1 LIHFLSARMMCL
13 RSSLLLAGLFLLNL
27 SACRATSVPSS
38 KPESKRPKNIVLMIG
53 DGMGISQ
60 ITAGMYSNN
69 NWLNLERIRHI
80 GLVKTTSSDDLITDS
95 AAGATAIATGTK
107 TYNGAIGVGPDSL
120 PRPTILEIAEA
131 GGMATGMVATSEI
144 VHATPA
150 CFVAHQYNR
159 RMYEEIAADMLKI
172 EIDLFIGGGL
182 DYFLRRR
189 DQRDLVSEL
198 RERNYRILNSH
209 TPFEDVRIVPGQNLA
224 YFTAT
229 DRPDRKAKGRDY
241 LPEAVAFA
249 TDFLHERSKK
259 GFFLMIEGS
268 QIDWGGHANNA
279 DYVISEML
287 DFDAAIG
294 RVLDFAD
301 ESGET
306 LVIVT
311 ADHETGGLGINRGSE
326 MGELKTAFT
335 SGGHTGAMVPI
346 FAYGPGA
353 EAFTGIMDN
362 VEIFHRMIAV
372 LGLKKAYE
380 NQQKNP

>member
-1 LIHFLSARMMCL
+1 MIRL
-13 RSSLLLAGLFLLNL
+13 RTSLLMAGLLFMGLV
-27 SACRATSVPSS
+27 ACRATSPT
-38 KPESKRPKNIVLMIG
+38 PPNPTAKRPKNIILMIG

-69 NWLNLERIRHI
+69 NRLNLERIHHI

-95 AAGATAIATGTK
+95 AAGATAMSTGTK

-131 GGMATGMVATSEI
+131 QGMATGMVATSEI

-150 CFVAHQYNR
+150 SFIAHQYNR
-159 RMYEEIAADMLKI
+159 RMYEEIAGDFLKT

-189 DQRDLVSEL
+189 DQRDLVYEL
-198 RERNYRILNSH
+198 RERNYRVLNPH
-209 TPFEDVRIVPGQNLA
+209 TPFADVRTVPGQNLA
-224 YFTAT
+224 YFTAA
-229 DRPDRKAKGRDY
+229 DRPDRQAKGRDY
-241 LPEAVAFA
+241 LPEASDFA
-249 TDFLHERSKK
+249 ARFLEGRSTK

-279 DYVISEML
+279 SYVISEMI
-287 DFDAAIG
+287 DFDQAIG
-294 RVLDFAD
+294 QILDFAD
-301 ESGET
+301 ENKET
-306 LVIVT
+306 LVIIT

-335 SGGHTGAMVPI
+335 SGGHTGVMVPI

-353 EAFTGIMDN
+353 EAFGGIMDN
-362 VEIFHRMIAV
+362 TEIFFRMIEA
-372 LGLKKAYE
+372 LHLEKSYE
-380 NQQKNP
+380 SAQQKP